1 MKKILILLILSLCL
15 VACTNTPSEPQT
27 TDDSNLEYCGVGEDA
42 CEEEFNYDDFMN
54 GDNVFNPITFKEAIS
69 LFENKESGII
79 YFGYS
84 NCPWCVEA
92 VPIMNEVAES
102 LGKEIYYVATRD
114 SDRNQL
120 YTEEESEKIL
130 TYIGEYEDRDEE
142 GNLHIYVPLVVVF
155 EDGECVSGNLGT
167 VDSHDAHERK
177 MTEEEIVQLTSI
189 YQEMF
194 K

>member
-1 MKKILILLILSLCL
+1 MKKIVVLLLVSLLC
-15 VACTNTPSEPQT
+15 ACSNTNSK
-27 TDDSNLEYCGVGEDA
+27 DIVNNDIEYCGVGEDT
-42 CEEEFNYDDFMN
+42 CEEEFNYDDFMT
-54 GDNVFNPITFKEAIS
+54 GENVFNPISFEEAIN
-69 LFENKESGII
+69 LFENKESGIM

-84 NCPWCVEA
+84 NCPWCIEA
-92 VPIMNEVAES
+92 VPIMNEVAQN

-130 TYIGEYEDRDEE
+130 SYIGEYEDRDEE

-155 EDGECVSGNLGT
+155 EDGVCVSGNLGT

-177 MTEEEIVQLTSI
+177 MTEEEIDQLTSI

>member
-1 MKKILILLILSLCL
+1 MKKIVVLLLVSLLC
-15 VACTNTPSEPQT
+15 ACSNTNSE
-27 TDDSNLEYCGVGEDA
+27 DIVNNDIEYCGVGEDA
-42 CEEEFNYDDFMN
+42 CEEEFNYDDFMT
-54 GDNVFNPITFKEAIS
+54 GENVFNPISFEDAIN
-69 LFENKESGII
+69 LFENKESGIM

-84 NCPWCVEA
+84 NCPWCIEA
-92 VPIMNEVAES
+92 VPIMNEVAQN

-130 TYIGEYEDRDEE
+130 SYIGEYEDRDEE

-155 EDGECVSGNLGT
+155 EDGVCVSGNLGT

-177 MTEEEIVQLTSI
+177 MTEEEIDQLTSI

>member
-1 MKKILILLILSLCL
+1 MKKIVVLLVGLLC
-15 VACTNTPSEPQT
+15 ACSNTNSE
-27 TDDSNLEYCGVGEDA
+27 DIANNDIEYCGVGEDA
-42 CEEEFNYDDFMN
+42 CEEEFNYDDFMT
-54 GDNVFNPITFKEAIS
+54 GENVFNPISFEEAIN
-69 LFENKESGII
+69 LFENKESGIM

-84 NCPWCVEA
+84 NCPWCIEA
-92 VPIMNEVAES
+92 VPIMNEVAQN

-130 TYIGEYEDRDEE
+130 SYIGEYEDRDEE

-155 EDGECVSGNLGT
+155 EDGVCVSGNLGT

-177 MTEEEIVQLTSI
+177 MIEEEIDQLTSI